1 MSCLAGK
8 VYSFTAIVGQDKMKK
23 ALILNVINPKLG
35 GVLIKGQKGTAKST
49 AVRALAD
56 LLPEIEVVEGCPF
69 GCNPHTEAEMC
80 PHCLEKKLIEDKLPL
95 SHRKMKVVTL
105 PINATEDRVVGT
117 LDIERAIKH
126 GEKRFEPGILADSH
140 RGFLYVDEVN
150 LLDDHIVD
158 ILLDSAAMGVNTVE
172 REGIS
177 FSHPAHFIL
186 VGTMNPEEGDLR
198 PQLLDRFALCV
209 EVEGI
214 SDTKERVEI
223 IKRRMSYEND
233 PHSFGHRWEDTQE
246 NLRRQVLA
254 AEALL
259 PKTEIS
265 DDMLHLI
272 AEICVGMDVHG
283 HRADIVMMKTAKTIA
298 AFHQRRE
305 VTEKD
310 VKEAAELALP
320 HRMKRKPFEEQK
332 LDQEKLEQTIEKH
345 KKNRS
350 EPEQA
355 EQEQKEPQESS
366 QNQDDQK
373 EAPDN
378 SSSKTFDVGTPF
390 KTRDIKMPK
399 DKLPRTGGGRRAKSV
414 TGSKSGKYVRSTIPK
429 DKTTDIALDATI
441 RAAAIRPCLPA
452 GRNGKNETG
461 KTGLKIEKPDL
472 RQKVREKKVGASILF
487 VVDASG
493 SMGAKERMVVAKG
506 AVLSL
511 LIDAYQ
517 RRDKVGLIAFRRKS
531 AELLLPLTDS
541 AETAQ
546 SYLRELPTGGK
557 TPLSHGLTLTL
568 ETFNKER
575 AKNKKVLP
583 LMVLITDGKANVSL
597 SEKNAVEEAGE
608 IAEKFAEAKI
618 KSLIIDTE
626 NDFLNLGLAKEIA
639 NACDGE
645 YIKLEELEAEKLA
658 HMVKEIN

>member
-95 SHRKMKVVTL
+95 SNRKMKVVTL

-117 LDIERAIKH
+117 LDIEHAIKH

-172 REGIS
+172 RESVS

-214 SDTKERVEI
+214 NDTKERVEI

-272 AEICVGMDVHG
+272 AEICVEMGVHG

-345 KKNRS
+345 KENQSK
-350 EPEQA
+350 P
-355 EQEQKEPQESS
+355 EQEQEKPQEPSE
-366 QNQDDQK
+366 NQEKQ
-373 EAPDN
+373 EGVPDG
-378 SSSKTFDVGTPF
+378 SSSKTFDVGAPF
-390 KTRDIKMPK
+390 KTKEIKIPK
-399 DKLPRTGGGRRAKSV
+399 DKIPRATGGRRAKSV
-414 TGSKSGKYVRSTIPK
+414 TESKSGRYVRSVIPK
-429 DKTTDIALDATI
+429 DKTTDIAFDATI
-441 RAAAIRPCLPA
+441 RAAAIR
-452 GRNGKNETG
+452 NGGKKNGEA
-461 KTGLKIEKPDL
+461 GLKIEKSDL
-472 RQKVREKKVGASILF
+472 RQKVREKKVGSAMLF
-487 VVDASG
+487 VTDASG
-493 SMGAKERMVVAKG
+493 SMGAKERMVAAKG

-511 LIDAYQ
+511 LVDAYQ
-517 RRDKVGLIAFRRKS
+517 RRDKVGLITFRGKG
-531 AELLLPLTDS
+531 AELLLPLTDNV
-541 AETAQ
+541 ENAQ
-546 SYLRELPTGGK
+546 NYLKKLPTGGK
-557 TPLSHGLTLTL
+557 TPLAHGLTLAL
-568 ETFNKER
+568 ETFEKEL
-575 AKNKKVLP
+575 AKNKKTLP
-583 LMVLITDGKANVSL
+583 LMVLITDGKANVSIN
-597 SEKNAVEEAGE
+597 EKNAVEEARE
-608 IAEKFAEAKI
+608 IAERIAEAKI
-618 KSLIIDTE
+618 KSLVIDTE
-626 NDFLNLGLAKEIA
+626 NDFLNLGLAKDLA
-639 NACDGE
+639 NACGGE
-645 YIKLEELEAEKLA
+645 YIKLEELEAEELSRL
-658 HMVKEIN
+658 VKEKETNIGR